1 MARMKHYVAL
11 AGAIVLASSLI
22 ARGQGA
28 DEKYVQI
35 YNLIQEAETAKEAGH
50 AQQAFAKYSEAQ
62 TALKHFQTVHPHW
75 NNQVVNFRLNYIAAR
90 LAPLAE
96 KFAQTNPPPVLAE
109 IEALPAGG
117 VATNQLKALQ
127 EEIGRLTARNAL
139 LEAKVKEAFS
149 VQPAAS
155 DPREL
160 AKAEEQIKQLQK
172 ERDLLKVSLEQ
183 EQAKAGKPV
192 DTSVVEQERKILA
205 EVKQKLAQQTELAAT
220 LQRENE
226 SLKQQLAMARQT
238 PATLK
243 GSGDLAQELQLARM
257 TIAALQATNI
267 ALRTDQIL
275 LETRVAELAKEVKRS
290 NRSSPSRNDERDQ
303 QLEAAHARLAVYEA
317 KPVPYSPEELALF
330 KQPDARMS
338 VAESPPPKKK
348 TRELPP
354 GTRPLVDEAQRA
366 LEAGRFEEAE
376 KKYREV
382 LRQDENNVFA
392 LGNLAA
398 IQMEQNRL
406 ADAEGT
412 LKKALAADSQDA
424 ASLYLLGRLK
434 LMQEKYDEALDSLS
448 RSAKIIPDEART
460 QYFLGKTLIQKGNR
474 VAAETALRKA
484 VQLKPGWSEAHYSLA
499 MVYATQQP
507 PFKELAQWHYQK
519 AIAAGYPRNIEF
531 EKLIEGRKTASSSVP

>member
-1 MARMKHYVAL
+1 MKHYVAL
-11 AGAIVLASSLI
+11 ACAIVFASLLT

-28 DEKYVQI
+28 DENYVRI
-35 YNLIQEAETAKEAGH
+35 YTLIQEADALKESGQ
-50 AQQAFAKYSEAQ
+50 AQQAFTKYSDAQ
-62 TALKHFQTVHPHW
+62 TALKHFQTVHPGW
-75 NNQVVNFRLNYIAAR
+75 NDKVVNFRLNYIAAR
-90 LAPLAE
+90 LATLGG
-96 KFAQTNPPPVLAE
+96 KFAQTTSPPAAAE
-109 IEALPAGG
+109 IESFPAGSI
-117 VATNQLKALQ
+117 ATNQLKALQ
-127 EEIGRLTARNAL
+127 EEIGRLTGRNAL
-139 LEAKVKEAFS
+139 LEAKLKEALS

-172 ERDLLKVSLEQ
+172 EKELLRVSLEQ
-183 EQAKAGKPV
+183 EQAKAGKPA
-192 DTSVVEQERKILA
+192 DLSAIEQERKILA
-205 EVKQKLAQQTELAAT
+205 ETKQKLAQQTELTAS
-220 LQRENE
+220 LQREND
-226 SLKQQLAMARQT
+226 SLKQQLALAGQNLT
-238 PATLK
+238 VPK
-243 GSGDLAQELQLARM
+243 GSGDLVQELQLARM

-267 ALRTDQIL
+267 ALRTEQIL
-275 LETRVAELAKEVKRS
+275 LETRVAELSKDVKRG
-290 NRSSPSRNDERDQ
+290 NRSSSSRADERDQ
-303 QLEAAHARLAVYEA
+303 QLEAAQARLAVYEA

-330 KQPDARMS
+330 KQPDARLS
-338 VAESPPPKKK
+338 AAESTPPKKK

-354 GTRPLVDEAQRA
+354 GTRPLAEEAQRA

-460 QYFLGKTLIQKGNR
+460 QYFLGKALIQKGNR

-519 AIAAGYPRNIEF
+519 AIAGGYPRNIEF